1 MESINEY
8 DDIMAKYC
16 DEIVQEICGYI
27 RDGDTQEAAYEKAGI
42 GKETFYGWMREKM
55 DFSDAIKAAK
65 KDFLRNQY
73 KDAVQSLYK
82 RATGYDV
89 EEPEITYGDKD
100 GKPYIKQKKVRT
112 KHIPA
117 DPQALKFLL
126 TNLYPDDW
134 QDKQKNELTGSLS
147 NRVQI
152 EYVDSGIELAHS
164 EDEIAE

>member
-1 MESINEY
+1 
-8 DDIMAKYC
+8 MAKYC

-42 GKETFYGWMREKM
+42 GKETFYGWMREKI

-65 KDFLRNQY
+65 KEFLRNQY

-82 RATGYDV
+82 RAPGYDV

-152 EYVDSGIELAHS
+152 EYVDSGIDLAHS

>member
-1 MESINEY
+1 MNEY
-8 DDIMAKYC
+8 KTAMAKYC

-42 GKETFYGWMREKM
+42 GKETFYGWMREKT

-152 EYVDSGIELAHS
+152 EYVDSGIDLAHS

>member
-1 MESINEY
+1 
-8 DDIMAKYC
+8 MAKYC
-16 DEIVQEICGYI
+16 DEIVQEICGYL
-27 RDGDTQEAAYEKAGI
+27 RTGDTQEAACKKAGI
-42 GKETFYGWMREKM
+42 GEETFYGWQREKTE
-55 DFSDAIKAAK
+55 FSEAVKAAK

-126 TNLYPDDW
+126 SNLYPDDW

>member
-1 MESINEY
+1 
-8 DDIMAKYC
+8 MAKYC
-16 DEIVQEICGYI
+16 DEIVQEICSYL
-27 RDGDTQEAAYEKAGI
+27 RTGDTQEAACKKAGI
-42 GKETFYGWMREKM
+42 GEETFYGWQREKTE
-55 DFSDAIKAAK
+55 FSEAVKAAK

-134 QDKQKNELTGSLS
+134 QDRQKNELTGSLS
-147 NRVQI
+147 NRVTI
-152 EYVDSGIELAHS
+152 EYVDSGINLAHS

>member
-1 MESINEY
+1 MGTDKIT
-8 DDIMAKYC
+8 MAKYC
-16 DEIVQEICGYI
+16 DEIVQEICGYL
-27 RDGDTQEAAYEKAGI
+27 REGDTQEMACKKSGI
-42 GKETFYGWMREKM
+42 HVDTFHEWKNTKPE
-55 DFSDAIKAAK
+55 FSEAIKAAK

-134 QDKQKNELTGSLS
+134 QDRQKNELTGSLS
-147 NRVQI
+147 NRVTI
-152 EYVDSGIELAHS
+152 EYVDSGIDLAHS
-164 EDEIAE
+164 EDEITD

>member
-1 MESINEY
+1 MNEY
-8 DDIMAKYC
+8 NTAMAKYC

-42 GKETFYGWMREKM
+42 GKETFYGWMREKT
-55 DFSDAIKAAK
+55 DFSDAIRAAK

-134 QDKQKNELTGSLS
+134 QDRQKNELTGSLS

-152 EYVDSGIELAHS
+152 EYVDSGINLAHS
-164 EDEIAE
+164 EDEITD

>member
-1 MESINEY
+1 
-8 DDIMAKYC
+8 MAKYC

-42 GKETFYGWMREKM
+42 GRETFYGWQREKTE
-55 DFSDAIKAAK
+55 FSEAIKAAK

-126 TNLYPDDW
+126 TNLYPDEW
-134 QDKQKNELTGSLS
+134 QDKQRNELTGSLS
-147 NRVQI
+147 NKVTI
-152 EYVDSGIELAHS
+152 EYVDSGVDLAHS
-164 EDEIAE
+164 EDEITD

>member
-1 MESINEY
+1 MGTDKIT
-8 DDIMAKYC
+8 MAKYC

-42 GKETFYGWMREKM
+42 GRETFYGWQREKTE
-55 DFSDAIKAAK
+55 FSEAVKAAK

-152 EYVDSGIELAHS
+152 EYVDSGIDLAHS

>member
-1 MESINEY
+1 MNEY
-8 DDIMAKYC
+8 NTAMAKYC

-42 GKETFYGWMREKM
+42 GKETFYGWMREKT

-65 KDFLRNQY
+65 KEFLRNQY

-89 EEPEITYGDKD
+89 EEPEETYQYKG

-134 QDKQKNELTGSLS
+134 QDKQRNELTGSLS
-147 NRVQI
+147 NKVTI
-152 EYVDSGIELAHS
+152 EYVDSGVDLAHS

>member
-1 MESINEY
+1 
-8 DDIMAKYC
+8 MAKYC
-16 DEIVQEICGYI
+16 DEIVQEICDYI
-27 RDGDTQEAAYEKAGI
+27 RDGDTQETAYEKAGI
-42 GKETFYGWMREKM
+42 GKETFYGWMREKT

-65 KDFLRNQY
+65 KEFLRNQY

-89 EEPEITYGDKD
+89 EEPEITYGDRD

-134 QDKQKNELTGSLS
+134 QDRQKNELTGSLS

-152 EYVDSGIELAHS
+152 EYVDSGINLAHS

>member
-1 MESINEY
+1 M
-8 DDIMAKYC
+8 
-16 DEIVQEICGYI
+16 
-27 RDGDTQEAAYEKAGI
+27 RTGDTQEAACKKAGI
-42 GKETFYGWMREKM
+42 GEETFYGWQREKTE
-55 DFSDAIKAAK
+55 FSEAVKAAK
-65 KDFLRNQY
+65 KEFLRNQY

-152 EYVDSGIELAHS
+152 EYVDSGIDLAHS

>member
-1 MESINEY
+1 
-8 DDIMAKYC
+8 MAKYC
-16 DEIVQEICGYI
+16 DEIVQEICGYL
-27 RDGDTQEAAYEKAGI
+27 REGDTQEAAYEKAGI
-42 GKETFYGWMREKM
+42 GKETFYGWMREKT

-65 KDFLRNQY
+65 KEFLRNQY

-89 EEPEITYGDKD
+89 EEHETTYGDKD

-134 QDKQKNELTGSLS
+134 QDRQKNELTGSLS

-152 EYVDSGIELAHS
+152 EYVDSGINLAHS
-164 EDEIAE
+164 EDEITD

>member
-1 MESINEY
+1 MNEY
-8 DDIMAKYC
+8 KTAMAKYC

-42 GKETFYGWMREKM
+42 GKETFYGWMREKT

-126 TNLYPDDW
+126 TNLYPDEW

-152 EYVDSGIELAHS
+152 EYVDSGIDLAHS
-164 EDEIAE
+164 EDEIDE

>member
-1 MESINEY
+1 MNEY
-8 DDIMAKYC
+8 NTAMAKYC

-42 GKETFYGWMREKM
+42 GKETFYGWMREKT
-55 DFSDAIKAAK
+55 DFSDAIRAAK

-152 EYVDSGIELAHS
+152 EYVDSGIDLAHS

>member
-1 MESINEY
+1 MNEY
-8 DDIMAKYC
+8 KTAMAKYC

-42 GKETFYGWMREKM
+42 GKETFYGWMREKT

-134 QDKQKNELTGSLS
+134 QDKQKNELSGSLS

-152 EYVDSGIELAHS
+152 EYVDSGINLAHS

>member
-1 MESINEY
+1 MNEY
-8 DDIMAKYC
+8 NTAMAKYC
-16 DEIVQEICGYI
+16 DEIVQEICRYL
-27 RDGDTQEAAYEKAGI
+27 RTGDTQEAACKKAGI
-42 GKETFYGWMREKM
+42 GEETFYGWQREKTE
-55 DFSDAIKAAK
+55 FSEAVKAAK

-152 EYVDSGIELAHS
+152 EYVDSGIDLAHS

>member
-1 MESINEY
+1 MGTDKIT
-8 DDIMAKYC
+8 MAKYC
-16 DEIVQEICGYI
+16 YEIVQEICGYL
-27 RDGDTQEAAYEKAGI
+27 RTGDTQEAACKKAGI
-42 GKETFYGWMREKM
+42 GEETFYGWQREKTE
-55 DFSDAIKAAK
+55 FSEAVKAAK

-89 EEPEITYGDKD
+89 EEPEITYGDRD

-126 TNLYPDDW
+126 TNLYPDEW
-134 QDKQKNELTGSLS
+134 QDRQKNELTGSLS

-152 EYVDSGIELAHS
+152 EYVDSGINLAHS
-164 EDEIAE
+164 EDEITD

>member
-1 MESINEY
+1 MGTDKIA
-8 DDIMAKYC
+8 MAKYC
-16 DEIVQEICGYI
+16 DEIVQEICGYL
-27 RDGDTQEAAYEKAGI
+27 RTGDTQEAACKKAGI
-42 GKETFYGWMREKM
+42 GEETFYGWQREKTE
-55 DFSDAIKAAK
+55 FSEAVKAAK

-147 NRVQI
+147 NRVTI
-152 EYVDSGIELAHS
+152 EYVDSGINLAHS
-164 EDEIAE
+164 EDEITD

>member
-1 MESINEY
+1 
-8 DDIMAKYC
+8 MAKYC
-16 DEIVQEICGYI
+16 KEIVEEICGYL

-42 GKETFYGWMREKM
+42 GKETFYGWMREKT

-65 KDFLRNQY
+65 KEFLRNQY

-126 TNLYPDDW
+126 TNLYPDEW
-134 QDKQKNELTGSLS
+134 QDRQKNELTGSLS
-147 NRVQI
+147 NKVTI
-152 EYVDSGIELAHS
+152 EYVDSGINLAHS

>member
-1 MESINEY
+1 
-8 DDIMAKYC
+8 MAKYC

-27 RDGDTQEAAYEKAGI
+27 RDGNTQEAAYEKAGI
-42 GKETFYGWMREKM
+42 GKETFYGWMREKT

-134 QDKQKNELTGSLS
+134 QDKQRNELTGSLS

-152 EYVDSGIELAHS
+152 EYVDSGIDLAHS

>member
-1 MESINEY
+1 
-8 DDIMAKYC
+8 MAKYC

-42 GKETFYGWMREKM
+42 GKETFYGWMREKT

-134 QDKQKNELTGSLS
+134 QDKQKNELIGSLS

-152 EYVDSGIELAHS
+152 EYVDSGIDLAHS

>member
-1 MESINEY
+1 
-8 DDIMAKYC
+8 MAKYC
-16 DEIVQEICGYI
+16 KEIVEEICGYL
-27 RDGDTQEAAYEKAGI
+27 RTGDTQEAACKKAGI
-42 GKETFYGWMREKM
+42 GEETFYGWQREKTE
-55 DFSDAIKAAK
+55 FSEAVKAAK
-65 KDFLRNQY
+65 KEFLRNQC
-73 KDAVQSLYK
+73 KDVVQSLYK

-126 TNLYPDDW
+126 TNLYPDEW
-134 QDKQKNELTGSLS
+134 QDRQKNELTGSLS

-152 EYVDSGIELAHS
+152 EYVDSGINLAHS
-164 EDEIAE
+164 EDEITE

>member
-1 MESINEY
+1 
-8 DDIMAKYC
+8 MAKYC

-27 RDGDTQEAAYEKAGI
+27 RDGDTQETAYEKAGI
-42 GKETFYGWMREKM
+42 GKETFYGWMREKT

-65 KDFLRNQY
+65 KEFLRNQY

-126 TNLYPDDW
+126 TNLYPDEW
-134 QDKQKNELTGSLS
+134 QDRQKNELTGSLS

-152 EYVDSGIELAHS
+152 EYVDSGINLAHS

>member
-1 MESINEY
+1 
-8 DDIMAKYC
+8 MAKYC
-16 DEIVQEICGYI
+16 DEIVQEICGYL
-27 RDGDTQEAAYEKAGI
+27 RTGDTQEAACKKAGI
-42 GKETFYGWMREKM
+42 GEETFYGWQREKTE
-55 DFSDAIKAAK
+55 FSEAVKAAK

-134 QDKQKNELTGSLS
+134 QDRQRNELTGSLS
-147 NRVQI
+147 NRVTI
-152 EYVDSGIELAHS
+152 EYVDSGMDLAHS

>member
-1 MESINEY
+1 
-8 DDIMAKYC
+8 MAKYC

-42 GKETFYGWMREKM
+42 GKETFYGWMREKT

-65 KDFLRNQY
+65 KEFLRNQY

-117 DPQALKFLL
+117 DTQALKFLL

-134 QDKQKNELTGSLS
+134 QDKQRNELTGSLS

-152 EYVDSGIELAHS
+152 EYVDSGINLAHS

>member
-1 MESINEY
+1 MNEY
-8 DDIMAKYC
+8 NTAMAKYC

-42 GKETFYGWMREKM
+42 GKETFYGWMREKT

-152 EYVDSGIELAHS
+152 EYVDSGIDLAHS

>member
-1 MESINEY
+1 MNEY
-8 DDIMAKYC
+8 NTAMAKYC
-16 DEIVQEICGYI
+16 DEIVQEICGYL
-27 RDGDTQEAAYEKAGI
+27 RTGDTQEAACKKAGI
-42 GKETFYGWMREKM
+42 GEETFYGWQREKTE
-55 DFSDAIKAAK
+55 FSEAVKAAK

-134 QDKQKNELTGSLS
+134 QDRQRNELTGSLS
-147 NRVQI
+147 NRVTI
-152 EYVDSGIELAHS
+152 EYVDSGINLAHS

>member
-1 MESINEY
+1 MGTDKIA
-8 DDIMAKYC
+8 MAKYC

-42 GKETFYGWMREKM
+42 GKETFYGWMREKT

-65 KDFLRNQY
+65 KEFLRNQY

-112 KHIPA
+112 RHIPA
-117 DPQALKFLL
+117 DTQALKFLL

-152 EYVDSGIELAHS
+152 EYVDSGIDLAHS

>member
-1 MESINEY
+1 MNEY
-8 DDIMAKYC
+8 NTAMAKYC
-16 DEIVQEICGYI
+16 DEIVQEICGYL
-27 RDGDTQEAAYEKAGI
+27 RTGDTQEAACKKAGI
-42 GKETFYGWMREKM
+42 GEETFYGWQREKTE
-55 DFSDAIKAAK
+55 FSEAVKAAK

-126 TNLYPDDW
+126 TNLYPDEW
-134 QDKQKNELTGSLS
+134 QDRQRNELTGSLS

-152 EYVDSGIELAHS
+152 EYVDSGIDLAHS

>member
-1 MESINEY
+1 
-8 DDIMAKYC
+8 MAKYC
-16 DEIVQEICGYI
+16 DEIVQEICGYL
-27 RDGDTQEAAYEKAGI
+27 RTGDTQEAACKKAGI
-42 GKETFYGWMREKM
+42 GEETFYGWQREKTE
-55 DFSDAIKAAK
+55 FSEAVKAAK
-65 KDFLRNQY
+65 KEFLRNQY

-89 EEPEITYGDKD
+89 EEPEITYGDKN

-126 TNLYPDDW
+126 TNLYPDEW
-134 QDKQKNELTGSLS
+134 QDRQKNELTGSLS

-152 EYVDSGIELAHS
+152 EYVDSGINLAHS

>member
-1 MESINEY
+1 
-8 DDIMAKYC
+8 MAKYC

-42 GKETFYGWMREKM
+42 GKETFYGWMREKT
-55 DFSDAIKAAK
+55 DFSDAIRAAK

-73 KDAVQSLYK
+73 KDVVQSLYK

-126 TNLYPDDW
+126 TNLYPDEW
-134 QDKQKNELTGSLS
+134 QDRQKNELTGSLS

-152 EYVDSGIELAHS
+152 EYVDSGVDLAHS

>member
-1 MESINEY
+1 
-8 DDIMAKYC
+8 MAKYC
-16 DEIVQEICGYI
+16 KEIVQEICGYL

-42 GKETFYGWMREKM
+42 GKETFYGWMREKT

-65 KDFLRNQY
+65 KEFLRNQC

-126 TNLYPDDW
+126 TNLYPDEW
-134 QDKQKNELTGSLS
+134 QDRQKNELTGSLS

-152 EYVDSGIELAHS
+152 EYVDSGINLAHS

>member
-1 MESINEY
+1 
-8 DDIMAKYC
+8 MAKYC

-42 GKETFYGWMREKM
+42 GKETFYGWMREKT
-55 DFSDAIKAAK
+55 DFSDAIKVAK

-134 QDKQKNELTGSLS
+134 QDRQKNELTGSLS

-152 EYVDSGIELAHS
+152 EYVDSGINLAHS
-164 EDEIAE
+164 EDEITG

>member
-1 MESINEY
+1 M
-8 DDIMAKYC
+8 
-16 DEIVQEICGYI
+16 
-27 RDGDTQEAAYEKAGI
+27 RTGDTQEAACKKAGI
-42 GKETFYGWMREKM
+42 GEETFYGWQREKTE
-55 DFSDAIKAAK
+55 FSEAVKTAK
-65 KDFLRNQY
+65 KEFLRNQY

-126 TNLYPDDW
+126 TNLYPEDW
-134 QDKQKNELTGSLS
+134 QDRQKNELTGSLS

-152 EYVDSGIELAHS
+152 EYVDSGINLAHS
-164 EDEIAE
+164 EDEITD